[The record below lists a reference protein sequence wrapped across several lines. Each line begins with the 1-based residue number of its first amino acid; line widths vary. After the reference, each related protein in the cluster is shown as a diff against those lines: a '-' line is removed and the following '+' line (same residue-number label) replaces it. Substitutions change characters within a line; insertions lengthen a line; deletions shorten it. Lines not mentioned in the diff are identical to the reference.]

1 MLKVY
6 GFDVSP
12 WSNRVHFTVNSLGLD
27 YDYVSVNLMAGPD
40 EAYRKVHPLGKVPAI
55 DDDGFTLFE
64 SGAITRYLAA
74 KCGSSLYPDDL
85 QQRARVEQWTEF
97 AVQHIANAMQKVFF
111 NRVIYKVFNAEKD
124 ENSLREGLAFLDR
137 FLPLANSQLEKSRHF
152 ALDDLTLA
160 DFALLSWL
168 DPVEI
173 CEVDLA
179 PYPSIEA
186 WRKNLKQQDFYT
198 RCFSDYHTMLQ
209 SMAA

>member
-12 WSNRVHFTVNSLGLD
+12 WSNRVRFTVNSLGLN
-27 YDYVSVNLMAGPD
+27 YEYVMVNLMAGPD
-40 EAYRKVHPLGKVPAI
+40 EKYRAVHPLGKVPAI
-55 DDDGFTLFE
+55 DDNGFILFE

-74 KCGSSLYPDDL
+74 KTGSSLYPADL

-97 AVQHIANAMQKVFF
+97 AAQHIAQAMAKVFF
-111 NRVIYKVFNAEKD
+111 NRVLYRALGAEKD
-124 ENSLREGLAFLDR
+124 ENSLNEGLVFLDR
-137 FLPLANSQLEKSRHF
+137 FLPLADSQLGKSRYF

-160 DFALLSWL
+160 DLTLLAWL

-173 CEVDLA
+173 CEVDLS
-179 PYPSIEA
+179 PYPSIQA
-186 WRKNLKQQDFYT
+186 WRKNLKQKEFYT
-198 RCFSDYHTMLQ
+198 RCFSDYGTMLQ